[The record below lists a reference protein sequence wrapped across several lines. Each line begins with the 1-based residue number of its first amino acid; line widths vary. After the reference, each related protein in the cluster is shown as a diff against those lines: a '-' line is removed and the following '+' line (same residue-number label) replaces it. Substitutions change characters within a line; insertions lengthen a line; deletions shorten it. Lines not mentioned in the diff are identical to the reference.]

1 MNKKKSQLTLCHGR
15 NHFKK
20 TLSSAVLVL
29 MEAAAYAQQTGN
41 GVAGLQQANTLV
53 GSYFDYAVYLMY
65 SIGAVVG
72 VVGAVKVY
80 NAWSHGDQQTNKMA
94 ASWFGACIFLVVVA
108 AVLKSFFGVS

>member
-1 MNKKKSQLTLCHGR
+1 MNKQKHAGAQRARTKALKKPLSVTFLLLVQATL
-15 NHFKK
+15 
-20 TLSSAVLVL
+20 
-29 MEAAAYAQQTGN
+29 YAQTGN
-41 GVAGLQQANTLV
+41 GAAGLQQANTLV
-53 GSYFDYAVYLMY
+53 GTYFDYAVTLMY

-80 NAWSHGDQQTNKMA
+80 NAWSHGDQQTNKLA